1 MAMELDNSFTVPVPP
16 DQAWDVLLDVQRIAP
31 CMPGA
36 TVDEVEGDVVNG
48 RIKVKVGPV
57 SLTYRGTAKFTERDP
72 DARRVVMEA
81 SGKETR
87 GAGTAAATVRA
98 SLAPDASGDGTQ
110 VTMHTTMN
118 VTGPAQFGRGVMVE
132 VGGKLID
139 QFAANLA
146 QLIAGDSGAE
156 DSGGHASDGAAAVG
170 ASVDGAS
177 APTATADGPS
187 GNGSGAAASPVASTA
202 AGPVVSTTAGPAA
215 STAAGPVVSTTAGPE
230 ASTTAPAQEDSLNL
244 LKVAGPA
251 ILKRLVPVLVGA
263 VGLALFEPAL
273 LASPTRA
280 GAGRAGLAAVDF
292 TEVVRRRH
300 MVRRFTDEPVSAE
313 SLDRILGNAVR
324 GPSAGFSQ
332 GQAFLVLTGE
342 DLKRFW
348 NVAGEAAADPVT
360 TAPLV
365 IVPMSCKRVYLDRYA
380 RPDKGWTDRDEK
392 RWPVPFWHID
402 TGMAALLI
410 LLTVVD
416 EGLGA
421 LYFGIVPEAVGP
433 FREAFGVPDDHEPIG
448 AIAIGHN
455 AEAAPRDLRAR
466 RRPAQDVIH
475 YGRW

>member
-1 MAMELDNSFTVPVPP
+1 MSMEMDHSFTVPVPP
-16 DQAWDVLLDVQRIAP
+16 ERAWDVLLDVEKIAP

-36 TVDEVEGDVVNG
+36 TVEEFDGEVVTG

-72 DARRVVMEA
+72 DAKVIVLEA

-87 GAGTAAATVRA
+87 GAGTASATVRA
-98 SLAPDASGDGTQ
+98 SLEPESSGEATK

-118 VTGPAQFGRGVMVE
+118 VTGRPAQFGRGVMVE
-132 VGGKLID
+132 VGGKLVEK
-139 QFAANLA
+139 FAENLA
-146 QLIAGDSGAE
+146 QLISPAVATE
-156 DSGGHASDGAAAVG
+156 TNGAAPTGDGSADD
-170 ASVDGAS
+170 ASG
-177 APTATADGPS
+177 
-187 GNGSGAAASPVASTA
+187 
-202 AGPVVSTTAGPAA
+202 GPAA
-215 STAAGPVVSTTAGPE
+215 ATAETGPGSTQPSTRHPRRE
-230 ASTTAPAQEDSLNL
+230 H
-244 LKVAGPA
+244 
-251 ILKRLVPVLVGA
+251 
-263 VGLALFEPAL
+263 GLR
-273 LASPTRA
+273 S
-280 GAGRAGLAAVDF
+280 AGRAERRLHQPGQAGRPLDPQARHPDRHRRGRTGPARPALPAPVAIARGA
-292 TEVVRRRH
+292 TRRRSRPWTSPRSCSAGTWCASSA
-300 MVRRFTDEPVSAE
+300 MSRSRAE
-313 SLDRILGNAVR
+313 SLDRILRNAVQ

-332 GQAFLVLTGE
+332 GQAFLVLTGN

-348 NVAGEAAADPVT
+348 EVADAAAAPSVT
-360 TAPLV
+360 AAPLV
-365 IVPMSCKRVYLDRYA
+365 IVPMSAKRVYLDRYA

-416 EGLGA
+416 EGLAA

-448 AIAIGHN
+448 AIAIGHD
-455 AEAAPRDLRAR
+455 AEPAPRDLRSR